1 MDEGRAFRLA
11 HQLKPLLGHGPANAA
26 VATGMRSLILDGR
39 LVVGALVASERD
51 LSAVLGISR
60 STVSAAYRRL
70 REEGYLVSDHGGG
83 TRTAIPTTASS
94 RPDDNDG
101 DGLLDLTCAALQA
114 PSCLPDLVAAAAIQ
128 LPALMAGPGLHP
140 LGLPGLRSAI
150 AAYHCARG
158 LRTAPEQIL
167 VTQGALHGWDLLL
180 RTLTRPGD
188 RVLLESPGYPAVAD
202 AAAAHRL
209 RVAPIGVS
217 MDGWDLSAVRPAR
230 GASPAVL
237 AHVTADHQNPTGHHA
252 STAERRELLDA
263 LAPSTFVIAD
273 ETFRDLT
280 LDPVARQARP
290 LGCHGSSDRV
300 ITVGSLSKSV
310 WAGLR
315 VGWIRASHDLVR
327 RIATSRTSQD
337 FSTPVIEQL
346 VAEQVLDRFDSLIV
360 DRRVTVRQRRARLMA
375 ALATFA
381 PEWQPSQP
389 TGGLMTWVDLGPGA
403 SSTLLADAVRAHG
416 VRVTPGTRFTVGGTH
431 DRFLRLPYT
440 LPEDQL
446 VMAVERLS
454 VAAATVVGR
463 SGRVRSSAPLVWT
476 A

>member
-26 VATGMRSLILDGR
+26 VATGKRSLILDGR
-39 LVVGALVASERD
+39 LVVGSRVASERD
-51 LSAVLGISR
+51 LSAVLGVSR

-83 TRTAIPTTASS
+83 TRTAVPTTSS
-94 RPDDNDG
+94 ARPDDSDG
-101 DGLLDLTCAALQA
+101 ADLIDLTCAALQA
-114 PSCLPDLVAAAAIQ
+114 PSCLPELVTTAATQ
-128 LPALMAGPGLHP
+128 LPALMANPGLHP
-140 LGLPGLRSAI
+140 LGLPALRTAV
-150 AAYHCARG
+150 AAYHSARG
-158 LRTAPEQIL
+158 LRTSPEQIL
-167 VTQGALHGWDLLL
+167 ITQGALHGWDLLL

-188 RVLLESPGYPAVAD
+188 RVLIESPGYPAIAD

-217 MDGWDLSAVRPAR
+217 IEGWDLSAVRPAR
-230 GASPAVL
+230 GASPALL

-263 LAPSTFVIAD
+263 LPPTTLVVAD

-280 LDPVARQARP
+280 LDPLPRPARP
-290 LGCHGSSDRV
+290 MGCHGSSDRV
-300 ITVGSLSKSV
+300 ITLGSLSKSV
-310 WAGLR
+310 WSGLR

-327 RIATSRTSQD
+327 RVATSRTSQD
-337 FSTPVIEQL
+337 SSTPIVEQL
-346 VAEQVLDRFDSLIV
+346 VAVQVLERFDALTA

-381 PEWQPSQP
+381 PDWQPTLPS
-389 TGGLMTWVDLGPGA
+389 GGLITWVDLGPGA

-446 VMAVERLS
+446 VAAVEGL
-454 VAAATVVGR
+454 AAAAASVVGR
-463 SGRVRSSAPLVWT
+463 SSRVRSSTPLVWT